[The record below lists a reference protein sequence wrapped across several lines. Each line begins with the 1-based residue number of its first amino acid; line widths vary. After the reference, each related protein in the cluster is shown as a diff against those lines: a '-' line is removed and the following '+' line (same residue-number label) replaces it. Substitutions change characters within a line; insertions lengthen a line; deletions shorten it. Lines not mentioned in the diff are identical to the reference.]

1 MIYRFG
7 AFEFDDRGSI
17 LKRRNRLVAIE
28 PQPARALALLLSRAG
43 EVVTRE
49 ELRAHLWGDDT
60 HVDFDRG
67 LAYCIGQ
74 LRASL
79 WDPAET
85 PRFVQTLPR
94 RGFRFIA
101 PVEKI
106 DPDTPPAAARRF
118 GKGNALAA
126 ALVVAVVLGGIGA
139 WLMTRRPPV
148 SRSIVA
154 VAVFENLT
162 GVATLD
168 RTVNRL
174 SDVIVE
180 RLTALG
186 PERLGVNGNAGILR
200 RPRDA
205 RDGKAVAT
213 ATGASFLV
221 SGQLETTDGQLSL
234 VMQLIR
240 LDDGTHV
247 WVQRIARPAGD
258 GLDTLDKDVAL
269 EIEAAVRR
277 LVLKDSAPVRSR

>member
-7 AFEFDDRGSI
+7 AFEFDGSAAI
-17 LKRRNRLVAIE
+17 LKRRDRLVALE

-79 WDPAET
+79 WDAAEN

-94 RGFRFIA
+94 RGFVFIA
-101 PVEKI
+101 PVETF
-106 DPDTPPAAARRF
+106 DPSAAMPPAHRF
-118 GKGNALAA
+118 GRGSTFGA
-126 ALVVAVVLGGIGA
+126 ALVVAVALAGIGT
-139 WLMTRRPPV
+139 WFMTRTASASRP
-148 SRSIVA
+148 IVA
-154 VAVFENLT
+154 VAVFENMT
-162 GVATLD
+162 GDATHE
-168 RTVNRL
+168 RTVAGL
-174 SDVIVE
+174 SDAIVE

-205 RDGKAVAT
+205 RDGKAVAKE
-213 ATGASFLV
+213 TGASFLV
-221 SGQLETTDGQLSL
+221 SGQLETKDGRLSL
-234 VMQLIR
+234 LMQLIR

-258 GLDTLDKDVAL
+258 PLDTLDKDVAL
-269 EIEAAVRR
+269 QVEDAVRK
-277 LVLKDSAPVRSR
+277 LVLKDSARAS

>member
-101 PVEKI
+101 HVEKI
-106 DPDTPPAAARRF
+106 DPDTPTAPPPRLGR
-118 GKGNALAA
+118 GNVFAA
-126 ALVVAVVLGGIGA
+126 ALVVAIVLGGIGV
-139 WLMTRRPPV
+139 WLVTRRPPA

-221 SGQLETTDGQLSL
+221 SGQLEMTDGQLSL
-234 VMQLIR
+234 LMQLIR

-258 GLDTLDKDVAL
+258 PLDTIDQDVAL
-269 EIEAAVRR
+269 EVEAAVRR
-277 LVLKDSAPVRSR
+277 LVLEDSAPVRSR